1 MMMAISIVLIS
12 LGLFF
17 MIVSTVGLIQFPGLY
32 TRAHAVAKSETLGLL
47 MVLVGLLFQPDI
59 DIGSAARLVL
69 ILAFSMAANP
79 TAVHALL
86 RAARRAGVQ
95 PWKTDDELLD
105 EQPDIDS
112 TSPPDAGTNPG
123 PHHDSTSTQP
133 AANEEWR
140 EA

>member
-1 MMMAISIVLIS
+1 MMTVISVTLVS

-17 MIVSTVGLIQFPGLY
+17 IVVSTVGLIQLPGLY

-47 MVLVGLLFQPDI
+47 LVLTGLLFQPDI
-59 DIGSAARLVL
+59 DIGSAVRLVL

-95 PWKTDDELLD
+95 PWKTDDELRQDRLD
-105 EQPDIDS
+105 LS
-112 TSPPDAGTNPG
+112 GG
-123 PHHDSTSTQP
+123 P
-133 AANEEWR
+133 AADDIGDHGRDDGTPEGAAPAPTDR
-140 EA
+140 SDA

>member
-1 MMMAISIVLIS
+1 MNVVSVILIS

-17 MIVSTVGLIQFPGLY
+17 MIVSAIGLVQLPGLY

-47 MVLVGLLFQPDI
+47 LIMVGLLFQPDI
-59 DIGSAARLVL
+59 DLASAVRLLL

-95 PWKTDDELLD
+95 PWKTDEELRR
-105 EQPDIDS
+105 ERR
-112 TSPPDAGTNPG
+112 DALEIADG
-123 PHHDSTSTQP
+123 P
-133 AANEEWR
+133 AAPADNSAPDR
-140 EA
+140 RTP

>member
-1 MMMAISIVLIS
+1 MMAVISVTLIS

-17 MIVSTVGLIQFPGLY
+17 MVVSTIGLIQLPGLY

-47 MVLVGLLFQPDI
+47 LVLTGLLFQPDI
-59 DIGSAARLVL
+59 GIGSAVRLVF

-95 PWKTDDELLD
+95 PWKTDDELRQERADLPGGSSPGD
-105 EQPDIDS
+105 DAQHRHDQAMPDDVAK
-112 TSPPDAGTNPG
+112 TRPDRSDA
-123 PHHDSTSTQP
+123 
-133 AANEEWR
+133 
-140 EA
+140 